1 MRAPLLEEIL
11 GSDYCVHNILHEGI
25 GVEEAVDI
33 LSAYH
38 EDIATG
44 LDPAGVNLG
53 HVIYLEM
60 HFNNRDKTGREAWS
74 AAVRRSLTNLAGMD
88 DSDEEAAANIGEDE
102 IKAFGKRI
110 RTARRPRKSEGGG
123 AFGGRGKVSN

>member
-1 MRAPLLEEIL
+1 MEEIL

-25 GVEEAVDI
+25 GVEEAVDT

-38 EDIATG
+38 DDITTG

-60 HFNNRDKTGREAWS
+60 HFNNREKTGREAWS
-74 AAVRRSLTNLAGMD
+74 AAVRTSLTNLAGID
-88 DSDEEAAANIGEDE
+88 DSNEADEVVNFDDE
-102 IKAFGKRI
+102 QIRAIGKRI

-123 AFGGRGKVSN
+123 AFGGRGKISN